1 MMTQQPLLIPVDIQR
16 TEPAPFGSADC
27 THYGVG
33 FDGLPYILKKVEEH
47 NPLMPVSELVCSRMA
62 AASQIACATG
72 HLANLPNGEQA
83 FASRAESGVL
93 PPKMAAIRLTTDDV
107 FLLKVTATI
116 SAIYALDVFV
126 RNVDRHFGNYLIRQ
140 TFAGADLMAVDH
152 SRSLFVT
159 GWPAKKIDL
168 PQDCKTSLC
177 QSILRRKQPLSR
189 AGAVAAID
197 RLLQLDDDW
206 LSRNICDVP
215 VAWWPAPQRQVV
227 DRWWR
232 RHRARRLARIRR
244 RLIDGSL

>member
-1 MMTQQPLLIPVDIQR
+1 MNQQPLLIPVDIQR

-27 THYGVG
+27 THYGIG
-33 FDGLPYILKKVEEH
+33 FDGLPYILKKVEKH
-47 NPLMPVSELVCSRMA
+47 NPLMPAAELVCSRMA
-62 AASQIACATG
+62 AASQIACASG

-93 PPKMAAIRLTTDDV
+93 SPAPAAVRLTTDAS
-107 FLLKVTATI
+107 FLMKVAGTI
-116 SAIYALDVFV
+116 SAIYALDIFI

-140 TFAGADLMAVDH
+140 TFAGSDLMAVDH

-168 PQDCKTSLC
+168 PHNCNTILC
-177 QSILRRKQPLSR
+177 QNILRNKQPLSQKD
-189 AGAVAAID
+189 ALAAID

-206 LSRNICDVP
+206 FSRNICDVP
-215 VAWWPAPQRQVV
+215 VAWWPVPQRQVV

-232 RHRARRLARIRR
+232 RHRTKRLERIRR
-244 RLIDGSL
+244 RLINGSL